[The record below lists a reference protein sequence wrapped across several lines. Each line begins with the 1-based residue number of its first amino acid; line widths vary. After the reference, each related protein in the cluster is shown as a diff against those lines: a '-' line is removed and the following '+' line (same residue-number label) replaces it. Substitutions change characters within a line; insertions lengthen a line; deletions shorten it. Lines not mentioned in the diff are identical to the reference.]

1 MVFKALAVSVPSYRK
16 CLHLHLQITEIAVF
30 LRDNAG
36 RKVQKETARDKTF
49 TVKVAVSFQRKSDKH
64 SLNCF

>member
-36 RKVQKETARDKTF
+36 CRVQKEAARDKTF
-49 TVKVAVSFQRKSDKH
+49 TVKVAVSF
-64 SLNCF
+64 